1 MANDIDPSKIVWD
14 NSQPIDAAQV
24 QWDVQ
29 QGAPVRG
36 DVPEWGMK
44 NPRLYGVLGAARE
57 VLGPMVEAGGA
68 IGGGIVGG
76 LTGAPA
82 GPVGV
87 AGGAAGGAGLGYG
100 TARELTNW
108 ADVALGN
115 KPMPTGTER
124 AEQAGK
130 NVLEGMTYETGGR
143 VVGDVI
149 GRVAKMIPESIK
161 ATPEKIATFL
171 RARETGYV
179 VPPSQMQPTWGT
191 RALESVSGKA
201 ETGQIASI
209 RNQEVTNKLA
219 RQSLGLSPEAPLSK
233 ESMQS
238 YRKAQIDMGYEPVRD
253 IGIVNL
259 GKSFNSSLDDI
270 IKSNT
275 GEGSIPAAENKQVTD
290 LVNSFKTKKLS
301 FVNSS
306 DVVDAIRILRQNAD
320 EAYGKGENALGRANK
335 AIAQAYENGLDNAL
349 TQFKQPELLQ
359 NYRAA
364 RQNIAKSFDVES
376 AIKEGSGNVDAK
388 KLAGLLQ
395 KGKPLSGEL
404 ETAAQFGNVFKQAA
418 RTPEEIGSPG
428 VNNLRPYASTAMATG
443 GATLGSM
450 LAGPAGGVVGG
461 MAGGALGM
469 GAPAAA
475 RSVLF
480 SPAMQ
485 ARLAQSQQPAMTAE
499 MLRRYAPKAITGLPA
514 MENQ

>member
-1 MANDIDPSKIVWD
+1 MSNNIDPSKIVWD
-14 NSQPIDAAQV
+14 DQQPIDASLI
-24 QWDVQ
+24 QWEN
-29 QGAPVRG
+29 APQIG
-36 DVPEWGMK
+36 KEVPEWGTR
-44 NPRLYGVLGAARE
+44 NPRLYDLAGAARE
-57 VLGPMVEAGGA
+57 VLGPVVEAGGA
-68 IGGGIVGG
+68 VLGGITGG
-76 LTGAPA
+76 LAGAPV

-100 TARELTNW
+100 IAKELTGM

-115 KPMPTGTER
+115 KPQPQL
-124 AEQAGK
+124 ADQATQAAQ
-130 NVLEGMTYETGGR
+130 NVLEGATYETGGR
-143 VVGDVI
+143 VLGDVI
-149 GRVAKMIPESIK
+149 GRVGKMIPEAIK
-161 ATPEKIATFL
+161 TTPEKIATFL
-171 RARETGYV
+171 RAREAGYI
-179 VPPSQMQPTWGT
+179 VPPSQMQPTWTT
-191 RALESVSGKA
+191 RALESISGKA
-201 ETGQIASI
+201 ETGQIASM
-209 RNQEVTNKLA
+209 RNQETTNKLA
-219 RQSLGLSPEAPLSK
+219 RQALGLSPEAPLSK

-253 IGIVNL
+253 VGIVNL
-259 GKSFNSSLDDI
+259 GKSFNQSLDDI

-306 DVVDAIRILRQNAD
+306 DVVDAIRVLRQNAD

-335 AIAQAYENGLDNAL
+335 AIAEAYENGLDNAL
-349 TQFKQPELLQ
+349 QQFKQPELLQ

-388 KLAGLLQ
+388 KLAALLQ
-395 KGKPLSGEL
+395 KGKYLSGGL
-404 ETAAQFGNVFKQAA
+404 EIAAQFGNVFKQAA

-450 LAGPAGGVVGG
+450 VGGPAMGVIGGLT
-461 MAGGALGM
+461 GGAIGM

-480 SPAMQ
+480 SPRMQ
-485 ARLAQSQQPAMTAE
+485 ARLAQTPQPAMTAE
-499 MLRRYAPKAITGLPA
+499 MLRRYAPKAVTGLTPIGD
-514 MENQ
+514 